1 MVDQLEDPDPMMLN
15 AELADDI
22 VIRQQNQEEVRS
34 QFAASAHA
42 LSSRKVISQHPSK
55 AAISHT
61 SQQLEQKLPT
71 SSHSQRSTFTHR
83 KTQPKLTPMNGD
95 EENDLQCGRFPHM
108 DQCACDI
115 QCQIALREIN
125 LFEVYPGIVMG
136 PYQSAFKTKQLLEMG
151 VTHVLNLTCRE
162 FTKRD
167 KYFTYLD
174 VMIYDIHSEDAKKHF
189 RITNRFIDDARRSG
203 RVLVHSV

>member
-1 MVDQLEDPDPMMLN
+1 MHSGTIVDSLDTLLVMQLDEE
-15 AELADDI
+15 AELALQWI
-22 VIRQQNQEEVRS
+22 EQSLSFGEQE
-34 QFAASAHA
+34 
-42 LSSRKVISQHPSK
+42 
-55 AAISHT
+55 
-61 SQQLEQKLPT
+61 
-71 SSHSQRSTFTHR
+71 
-83 KTQPKLTPMNGD
+83 
-95 EENDLQCGRFPHM
+95 
-108 DQCACDI
+108 
-115 QCQIALREIN
+115 EIN

-162 FTKRD
+162 YTKRD

-203 RVLVHSV
+203 RVLVHSVQGKSRAATFILAYLIGKEKLKLKEGLALLRQFVPEVEPNETFMQ